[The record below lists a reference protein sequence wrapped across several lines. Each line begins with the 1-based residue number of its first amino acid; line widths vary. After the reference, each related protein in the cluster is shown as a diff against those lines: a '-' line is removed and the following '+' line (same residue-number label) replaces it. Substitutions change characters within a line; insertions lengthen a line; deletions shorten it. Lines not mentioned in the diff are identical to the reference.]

1 MLRAAVAAVLLA
13 SAVAVAVAEERAVIN
28 EKGKDH
34 FEIGFSSGG
43 RLQLDLRSGDVR
55 VSGTNSDKIS
65 IHYEGRKA
73 GEVEDVAIQF
83 KKGGGSGVLTLSGG
97 PRNDFQIRV
106 EVPRE
111 TDLHV
116 RMPFGALEI
125 ENVRGSKDVEL
136 HAGDVS
142 IEMGDPKEYAHIEAS
157 VTTGGLDSAPLGIS
171 KGGLFRSFKRDGPG
185 KYQLYAHVGS
195 GELDLR

>member
-1 MLRAAVAAVLLA
+1 MLRAAMVALLLA
-13 SAVAVAVAEERAVIN
+13 SAVARAEGPLVIH

-34 FEIGFSSGG
+34 FETEFSSGG
-43 RLQLDLRSGDVR
+43 RLELDLRSGDVR
-55 VSGTNSDKIS
+55 VSGTDSGKIS

-73 GEVEDVAIQF
+73 SDVEDVAIRF
-83 KKGGGSGVLTLSGG
+83 RKNGSNGVLTLSGG
-97 PRNDFQIRV
+97 PRNDFQIRI

-111 TDLHV
+111 TDLYM

-125 ENVRGSKDVEL
+125 ASVRGSKNVEL
-136 HAGDVS
+136 HAGDVQ
-142 IEMGDPKEYAHIEAS
+142 IEMGDPKDYAHIEAS

-185 KYQLYAHVGS
+185 KYRLYAHVGS